1 MTSGPALDLQ
11 RFIAVN
17 ASAGFNRMAG
27 FEVIAAG
34 NGAAEIRMQWNDGFT
49 QYAGYLHAGMIAAL
63 LDTACG
69 FAAAT
74 AAGRVMASHFSMN
87 CLRPAVGRVF
97 VAKGATVRAGRK
109 QIFARA
115 ELFAENEA
123 GETSL
128 VATGETLLVPAC
140 G

>member
-1 MTSGPALDLQ
+1 MTASPTLDLQ
-11 RFIAVN
+11 QLVALN
-17 ASAGFNRMAG
+17 ATAGLNRLAG
-27 FEVIAAG
+27 FEVVAAG
-34 NGAAEIRMQWNDGFT
+34 DGAAELRMQWNDDFT

-74 AAGRVMASHFSMN
+74 LVGGVMASHFSMN
-87 CLRPAVGRVF
+87 CLKPAVGRVF
-97 VAKGATVRAGRK
+97 VAKGMTVRAGRK

-123 GETSL
+123 GERSL
-128 VATGETLLVPAC
+128 VATGETLLVPA
-140 G
+140 GA

>member
-1 MTSGPALDLQ
+1 MTLSPAFDLQ
-11 RFIAVN
+11 KLIAL
-17 ASAGFNRMAG
+17 SATAGLNRLAG
-27 FEVIAAG
+27 FEIVVAG
-34 NGAAEIRMQWNDGFT
+34 DGTAELRMQWNDDFT

-74 AAGRVMASHFSMN
+74 LVGGVMASHFSMN
-87 CLRPAVGRVF
+87 CLRPAVGRLF
-97 VAKGATVRAGRK
+97 VAKGTTLRAGRK
-109 QIFARA
+109 QIFAKA

-123 GETSL
+123 GERTL
-128 VATGETLLVPAC
+128 VATGETLLVP